1 MIDTY
6 KKPQREGLET
16 ARCPTGVGSNPT
28 PRTMSTPKNLGR
40 YLNYL
45 LTKNFKVT
53 KAVKAVRGEWVSQGK
68 HSYWWVPATQEVET

>member
-28 PRTMSTPKNLGR
+28 RV
-40 YLNYL
+40 YL
-45 LTKNFKVT
+45 LESRNGVNGFSEKN
-53 KAVKAVRGEWVSQGK
+53 
-68 HSYWWVPATQEVET
+68 